1 MWSLRCFRG
10 QNPLAALVTLGGFA
24 FSTTKPL
31 VTPKEIAMVAL
42 PIDILLQVSGFVI
55 AAAFLAIGVFIGR
68 VSK

>member
-1 MWSLRCFRG
+1 
-10 QNPLAALVTLGGFA
+10 
-24 FSTTKPL
+24 
-31 VTPKEIAMVAL
+31 MVAL